1 MPLDRVTRHAMLT
14 PQQIA
19 HYREYGFLVVENV
32 LSQAEIAALV
42 AKTEEITELSSDVTK
57 NDTVYDLEESHSP
70 EHPRVHRIK
79 RPHQISPLFWETVSS
94 PKIVEIVEQLIGPD
108 IRLKSSKINNKYAGF
123 GAAIEWHQDWAFV
136 PSTNDDQL
144 TVGIM
149 LDAMTEENG
158 PLMVLPQSHRG
169 PIYDHH
175 RDGRFCAAMDA
186 VTSGADFSRATKLT
200 GPAGSITLHHVRAVH
215 GSDLNRSG
223 KDRRLLLYDLAAA
236 DSWPLSGGYAAFKS
250 LEDFDDRMIA
260 GRPTIDPR
268 MVAVP
273 VRIPL
278 PDPVDP
284 DSIYTAQRNVG
295 NRYFGVY
302 EDEKL
307 AP

>member
-1 MPLDRVTRHAMLT
+1 MLT

-19 HYREYGFLVVENV
+19 HYRQYGCLVVENV
-32 LSQAEIAALV
+32 LSGDEVAALV
-42 AKTEEITELSSDVTK
+42 AEAEAITEKASDLTQ
-57 NDTVYDLEESHSP
+57 NDAVYDLEESHTP
-70 EHPRVHRIK
+70 EHPRVRRIK
-79 RPHQISPLFWETVSS
+79 RPHQVSPLFWEAVRD
-94 PKIVEIVEQLIGPD
+94 PKIVGMVEQLIGPD

-123 GAAIEWHQDWAFV
+123 GAAVEWHQDWAFV

-144 TVGIM
+144 TVGVM
-149 LDAMTEENG
+149 LDAMTEDNG

-169 PIYDHH
+169 PIFDHH

-186 VTSGADFSRATKLT
+186 DTSGADFARATKLT

-236 DSWPLSGGYAAFKS
+236 DSWPLAGGYSSFKT
-250 LEDFDDRMIA
+250 LEDFDERMVA
-260 GRPTIDPR
+260 GNPTIDPR

-284 DSIYTAQRNVG
+284 DSIYTAQRNVEH
-295 NRYFGVY
+295 RYFGLH
-302 EDEKL
+302 EEEKL

>member
-1 MPLDRVTRHAMLT
+1 MLT

-19 HYREYGFLVVENV
+19 YYRQYGFLVVENV
-32 LSQAEIAALV
+32 LSPAEIAALV
-42 AKTEEITELSSDVTK
+42 AETEAITEKARDITQ
-57 NDTVYDLEESHSP
+57 NDTVYDLEESHTP
-70 EHPRVHRIK
+70 EHPRVRRIK
-79 RPHQISPLFWETVSS
+79 RPHQISPLFWKTVSDRRIIEMVA
-94 PKIVEIVEQLIGPD
+94 PLIGPD

-123 GAAIEWHQDWAFV
+123 GAAVEWHQDWAFV

-149 LDAMTEENG
+149 LDEMTEQNG
-158 PLMVLPQSHRG
+158 PLMVLPHSHRG
-169 PIYDHH
+169 PIHDHH

-186 VTSGADFSRATKLT
+186 VTSGVDFSRAAKLT

-236 DSWPLSGGYAAFKS
+236 DSWPLAGGYASFKT
-250 LEDFDDRMIA
+250 LQDFDDRMVA
-260 GRPTIDPR
+260 GKSTIDPR

-284 DSIYTAQRNVG
+284 DSIYTAQSNVEH
-295 NRYFGVY
+295 RYFGVY
-302 EDEKL
+302 DEEKM